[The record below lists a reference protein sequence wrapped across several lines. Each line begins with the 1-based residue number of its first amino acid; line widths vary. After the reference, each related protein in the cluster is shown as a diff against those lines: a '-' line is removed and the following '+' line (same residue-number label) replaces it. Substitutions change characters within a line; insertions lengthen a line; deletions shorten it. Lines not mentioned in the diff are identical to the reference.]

1 MNYKEIMELT
11 QWLERSSF
19 TTYSLTVN
27 GMSLSTSK
35 QQTAAQP
42 FVQPAVM
49 PPMPPISAM
58 PVQAPVA
65 AMPQPSAEPLMTA
78 VPVAAT
84 PAADTAAQGHIIR
97 SPIVGTYYESS
108 NPESPALVKVGQ
120 KVKKG
125 DVLCILEAMKVMNEI
140 TSDVDGVVMEIF
152 ASNGDMA
159 EARMPLFR
167 IEV

>member
-1 MNYKEIMELT
+1 MNYKEIMDLT

-19 TTYSLTVN
+19 TAYSLTVN
-27 GMSLSTSK
+27 GVSLNVSK
-35 QQTAAQP
+35 QQGIQQPQTSVANTPMPIAASAP
-42 FVQPAVM
+42 PP
-49 PPMPPISAM
+49 PPM
-58 PVQAPVA
+58 VA
-65 AMPQPSAEPLMTA
+65 EKANE
-78 VPVAAT
+78 
-84 PAADTAAQGHIIR
+84 GHIVR

-108 NPESPALVKVGQ
+108 NPESAAFVKVGD

-140 TSDVDGVVMEIF
+140 TCDVDGVVMEIL
-152 ASNGDMA
+152 ASNGDMV

>member
-11 QWLERSSF
+11 QWLEKSSF
-19 TTYSLTVN
+19 TAYSLTVN
-27 GMSLSTSK
+27 GMSISASK
-35 QQTAAQP
+35 QQQAVVAQP
-42 FVQPAVM
+42 LAQAVSLPEITAQPLFT
-49 PPMPPISAM
+49 
-58 PVQAPVA
+58 
-65 AMPQPSAEPLMTA
+65 QP
-78 VPVAAT
+78 
-84 PAADTAAQGHIIR
+84 PAAVDKTSDKAAEGHIIR

-108 NPESPALVKVGQ
+108 NPESPAFVKIGQ

-140 TSDVDGVVMEIF
+140 TSDVDGTVVEIF